1 MSKSE
6 GFSECIKKTNC
17 ETPRGEWGQ
26 RRANPPS
33 LVAIDALLFAF
44 CSWRDLGRSSR
55 SRSEVWGVV
64 LAPDPSM
71 GHRRVLHHCP
81 GLSPSAWERRRW
93 VQGLASYE
101 TLDRRKK
108 KTEAEWRQNTDEL
121 LHIISLYV
129 QIFNE
134 SHQLWAPGAPE
145 RPSPL
150 LPESCI
156 DFCSFALC
164 SFVLK
169 RRK

>member
-6 GFSECIKKTNC
+6 GFSECIKKTNS

-64 LAPDPSM
+64 LAPAPSM
-71 GHRRVLHHCP
+71 GRRRVLHHCP

-108 KTEAEWRQNTDEL
+108 KKKKQSDVKTLMSNFILLAYMFKYLMNLTSSGHLEL
-121 LHIISLYV
+121 QSV
-129 QIFNE
+129 
-134 SHQLWAPGAPE
+134 
-145 RPSPL
+145 PL
-150 LPESCI
+150 LCFQNLVSTFAPSH
-156 DFCSFALC
+156 FAL
-164 SFVLK
+164 SS
-169 RRK
+169 